1 MDVDCFD
8 HSLVQRAQVGECGA
22 FNVLVRKYRH
32 RIMKITLRY
41 TRNNADAEDAVQETF
56 IKAFRALH
64 RFRGEAAFSS
74 WLYRIA
80 VNSAKTALAL
90 RARHSNVFV
99 SNCDEK
105 DDPALALSELAT
117 PEALALTEEICAAMN
132 AAIDALSDE
141 QRTVVVLREF
151 HGLSYSQVAHEMSCP
166 IGTVR
171 SRVSRAR
178 EAIDQRLRCFFDDGS
193 ARARQRRAIRPR
205 GNTQVTWPMREERIE
220 LVG

>member
-1 MDVDCFD
+1 MDVDSFD
-8 HSLVQRAQVGECGA
+8 HSFVKRAQAGECEA
-22 FNVLVRKYRH
+22 FNVLFRKYRH
-32 RIMKITLRY
+32 RIMKISLRY

-64 RFRGEAAFSS
+64 CFRGEAAFSS

-80 VNSAKTALAL
+80 VNSAKTALAI

-105 DDPALALSELAT
+105 EHPALGLSELAT

-178 EAIDQRLRCFFDDGS
+178 EAIDQRLRCFFDDGLGRS
-193 ARARQRRAIRPR
+193 MGVPD
-205 GNTQVTWPMREERIE
+205 
-220 LVG
+220 

>member
-171 SRVSRAR
+171 SRVSAG
-178 EAIDQRLRCFFDDGS
+178 I
-193 ARARQRRAIRPR
+193 
-205 GNTQVTWPMREERIE
+205 
-220 LVG
+220 